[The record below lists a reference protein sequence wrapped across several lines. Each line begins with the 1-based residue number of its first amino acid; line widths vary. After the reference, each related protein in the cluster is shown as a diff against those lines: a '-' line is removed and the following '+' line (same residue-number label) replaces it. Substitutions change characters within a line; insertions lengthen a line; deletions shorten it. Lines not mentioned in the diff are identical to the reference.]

1 MRYYKESAEAKN
13 RQAKYTKLHA
23 AVCHSTL
30 LSVLHNAL
38 PTDRH
43 TSHNEAIHP
52 TKLKWKMVTKITA
65 VEKKHREI
73 AIFFQK
79 KHIQVIEIGNN
90 YSSGLSE

>member
-1 MRYYKESAEAKN
+1 
-13 RQAKYTKLHA
+13 
-23 AVCHSTL
+23 
-30 LSVLHNAL
+30 
-38 PTDRH
+38 
-43 TSHNEAIHP
+43 
-52 TKLKWKMVTKITA
+52 MVTKITA